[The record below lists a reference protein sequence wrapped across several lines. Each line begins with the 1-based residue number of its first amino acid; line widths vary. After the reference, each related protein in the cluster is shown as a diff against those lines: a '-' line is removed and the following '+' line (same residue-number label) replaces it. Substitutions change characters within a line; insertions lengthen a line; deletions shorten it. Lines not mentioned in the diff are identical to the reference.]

1 MMCGTRGGRGTD
13 RVFLIRAAGSCRG
26 YAVRT
31 VRGHRK
37 GWAGSDAEAEV
48 GVAGFSKEKWPP
60 DGAVRALLEYLDEL
74 HRGFGQPSYAQMG
87 GAVGLAAS
95 TVAPFF
101 TGTRLIGEGNLE
113 LLVEYLGGD
122 KASAER
128 LRKKAATEW
137 GTRPQPAHAA
147 PPGPGAPRR
156 RRLHYFIEAGRGLG
170 TGRALTGASMPPDE
184 SVDFLDTLHLI
195 GLQPGEIAP
204 FREIRRRLPAESDEA
219 RQALVCEYTAVRDDV
234 INLVENRSSDEERRW
249 FRFGRLVHSVA
260 LVAMATWPED
270 PGQDI
275 EGARTGLFYLSD
287 LLDVPE
293 GFRNE
298 VKSYSTM
305 TLPTAGR
312 TDVSAEAE
320 RLTQACYAFL

>member
-1 MMCGTRGGRGTD
+1 
-13 RVFLIRAAGSCRG
+13 
-26 YAVRT
+26 VRT
-31 VRGHRK
+31 VREHRK
-37 GWAGSDAEAEV
+37 GWTGSDVEAGV
-48 GVAGFSKEKWPP
+48 GVAGFSKEKWPA

-74 HRGFGQPSYAQMG
+74 HRGAGQPSYAEMG
-87 GAVGLAAS
+87 QEVHRAPS
-95 TVAPFF
+95 TLAPFF
-101 TGTRLIGEGNLE
+101 TGTRLIGKDALE
-113 LLVEYLGGD
+113 SLVQFLDGD
-122 KASAER
+122 TAKAER
-128 LRKKAATEW
+128 LRKKAAVEW
-137 GTRPQPAHAA
+137 DTRPQPADTA
-147 PPGPGAPRR
+147 PPEPGASGS
-156 RRLHYFIEAGRGLG
+156 RRLRYFIEAGRGLG
-170 TGRALTGASMPPDE
+170 TGGPLTGASMPPDE
-184 SVDFLDTLHLI
+184 SVDFLDTLYLI

-219 RQALVCEYTAVRDDV
+219 RQALVCEYTAMRDNV
-234 INLVENRSSDEERRW
+234 INLVENRSSDDELRW

-293 GFRNE
+293 GFRKE

-305 TLPTAGR
+305 TLPTADR
-312 TDVSAEAE
+312 TDVPAEAE

>member
-1 MMCGTRGGRGTD
+1 M
-13 RVFLIRAAGSCRG
+13 
-26 YAVRT
+26 
-31 VRGHRK
+31 
-37 GWAGSDAEAEV
+37 
-48 GVAGFSKEKWPP
+48 AGFSKERWPA

-101 TGTRLIGEGNLE
+101 TGTRLISEGNLK
-113 LLVEYLGGD
+113 LLVQYLDGD
-122 KASAER
+122 TAKAER
-128 LRKKAATEW
+128 LRKKSAVEW
-137 GTRPQPAHAA
+137 DTRPQPAHAA
-147 PPGPGAPRR
+147 LPEPGASGS
-156 RRLHYFIEAGRGLG
+156 RRLRYFIEAGRGLG

-184 SVDFLDTLHLI
+184 TVDFLDTLHLI

-204 FREIRRRLPAESDEA
+204 FREIRRRQPAASDEA
-219 RQALVCEYTAVRDDV
+219 RQALVREYTAVRDDA
-234 INLVENRSSDEERRW
+234 ISLVEQRSSDEERRW

-260 LVAMATWPED
+260 LIAMVTWPEN

-287 LLDVPE
+287 LLDAPA
-293 GFRNE
+293 GFREE

-312 TDVSAEAE
+312 ADVPAAAE